1 MQFVHLVGSVP
12 LSNADEVFRATGE
25 TLGDRLKRY
34 PDGETGGRKE
44 WVQWQLHSLVHHPQ
58 FETTASRPVVIN
70 HSVAPAERVFYKLKD
85 GIAPEDVRFKP
96 LGYAENAAASYPA
109 FRALRERGVIPRS
122 ARFLVCIPSP
132 LAFLFVLIAGPERL
146 RVEPGY
152 MKRLLQEIDDIAAA
166 VPPEDLAIQF
176 DCVMEM
182 LIPEGWRQ
190 SQMDDS
196 RDALI
201 ARIALAGNRVP
212 AAAQLGYHFCY
223 GDMEHRHS
231 VEPPD
236 VSIMVDM
243 ANRLRAALD
252 RPMDYLHM
260 PVPRGRDD
268 DAYFEPLR
276 DLALAPE
283 TELYLGLVHYTDG
296 IEGTRRRM
304 ATADRHYTDYGIGT
318 ECGFGRRAPETI
330 RPLLELHR
338 DALR

>member
-1 MQFVHLVGSVP
+1 MRYVHLIGSVP
-12 LSNADEVFRATGE
+12 LSDADGVFHAMGE

-34 PDGETGGRKE
+34 SDGETGGRKE
-44 WVQWQLHSLVHHPQ
+44 WVQWQMHSLVDHPQ
-58 FETTASRPVVIN
+58 FETTASRPMVIN
-70 HSVAPAERVFYKLKD
+70 HSVAPTERVFYKLKE
-85 GIAPEDVRFKP
+85 GVAPEDVRFGP
-96 LGYAENAAASYPA
+96 LGYAEHAAASYPK

-122 ARFLVCIPSP
+122 ARFLVAIPSP
-132 LAFLFVLIAGPERL
+132 LAFLFVLIAGADRS

-152 MKRLLQEIDDIAAA
+152 MQRLLQEIDDIAAT

-182 LIPEGWRQ
+182 LVPEGWRA

-201 ARIALAGNRVP
+201 ARIAQAGNGVP
-212 AAAQLGYHFCY
+212 AGAQLGYHFCY
-223 GDMEHRHS
+223 GDMEHRHT
-231 VEPPD
+231 VEPGD
-236 VSIMVDM
+236 TAIMVDM
-243 ANRLRAALD
+243 ANRLREALD
-252 RPMDYLHM
+252 RPFEFLHL
-260 PVPRGRDD
+260 PVPRGRAD

-276 DLALAPE
+276 DLALAPQ

-296 IEGTRRRM
+296 VEGTRRRM
-304 ATADRHYTDYGIGT
+304 ATADRHYTGYGIGT

-338 DALR
+338 EVS